1 MFGVES
7 CHRKLSFGN
16 HSRKCVDDYSRSNED
31 RQSYQPK
38 WMMSTNITEKD
49 KKISMNSIDKA
60 FRYRSANELDT
71 YPYMGQYETY
81 SSGGYVYEFRPSETS
96 VRPNLTELRLFNW
109 IDHRTRAVLIQM
121 TLYNANVEMFTSVSL
136 LMEFLSSGSVIPS
149 AMIQPLALKSR
160 YFS

>member
-1 MFGVES
+1 MFDVES
-7 CHRKLSFGN
+7 CHRKFSFRN
-16 HSRKCVDDYSRSNED
+16 HSRNCVDDYSRSNED
-31 RQSYQPK
+31 RQSYQLK
-38 WMMSTNITEKD
+38 WMMPTNMTEKD
-49 KKISMNSIDKA
+49 KRISMSSTGKA
-60 FRYRSANELDT
+60 FRYRLGKELDT
-71 YPYMGQYETY
+71 YPYIGQHATY

-136 LMEFLSSGSVIPS
+136 LMEFLSTGSLIPS
-149 AMIQPLALKSR
+149 AMIQPIALESE